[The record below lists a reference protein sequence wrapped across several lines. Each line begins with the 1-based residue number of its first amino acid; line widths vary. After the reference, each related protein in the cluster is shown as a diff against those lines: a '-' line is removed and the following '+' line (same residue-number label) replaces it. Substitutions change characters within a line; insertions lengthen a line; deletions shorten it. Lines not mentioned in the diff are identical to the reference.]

1 MKQLF
6 LILHF
11 SFFIFNSSAQVRAIK
26 FPELQNILDK
36 KNDTTVVVNFWAT
49 WCKPCVQ
56 ELPYFNELSK
66 NSSNQKLK
74 VILVSLDFKREL
86 NSRLVTFVN
95 ENKITA
101 NVVLLDEPDYNSWM
115 DKVDT
120 TWGGGIP
127 CTLIIYPNNR
137 KYFYEREFSSYAELE
152 KIVKPL
158 IQK

>member
-1 MKQLF
+1 
-6 LILHF
+6 
-11 SFFIFNSSAQVRAIK
+11 
-26 FPELQNILDK
+26 
-36 KNDTTVVVNFWAT
+36 
-49 WCKPCVQ
+49 
-56 ELPYFNELSK
+56 
-66 NSSNQKLK
+66 
-74 VILVSLDFKREL
+74 VSLDFKREL